1 MNCACNPASGKNHGK
16 RMIVAGL
23 MTSGILAMALA
34 ATATSLLV
42 QDTAGSRMTRAAK
55 DFIASLDADQK
66 KFVSFEFG
74 DKERTNWNFVPLQD
88 KERKPTRKGIRLELL
103 SATQRE
109 KALALLRTGT
119 SDRGYQSALDI
130 MSLESVLNRQEKPG
144 GNVRN
149 PSWYFVSVFGEPGSD
164 SGWGWRWE
172 GHHLALNFTLS
183 GSQVTGTTPAFF
195 GANPAEVRSGPEKG
209 KVSIEGCSSLALKL
223 IASLST
229 EQASKGSAS
238 KAGAEIDQGQR
249 KPPAQVLTG
258 EGISAADFNPDQTAT
273 FTQLLREYT
282 GRLPAELEARE
293 WALVKSFPPSAV
305 KFQYFR
311 NIQGKGTPTTYRVEA
326 PGFLIQYLNVQADGE
341 GNPANHIH
349 SAFRH
354 VAGDFGNPSR

>member
-1 MNCACNPASGKNHGK
+1 MNCACTRTSAEIRGKQLFA
-16 RMIVAGL
+16 VGL
-23 MTSGILAMALA
+23 MTLALMAMGLA
-34 ATATSLLV
+34 ATATSSLA
-42 QDTAGSRMTRAAK
+42 QETAGIRMVRAAK
-55 DFIASLDADQK
+55 DFLATLEPDQK
-66 KFVSFEFG
+66 KSASFEFG

-103 SATQRE
+103 SNQQKE

-149 PSWYFVSVFGEPGSD
+149 PSWYFVSIFGEPGSE

-172 GHHLALNFTLS
+172 GHHLALNFTLV

-209 KVSIEGCSSLALKL
+209 KLSIEGCSSLALKL
-223 IASLST
+223 IASLSA
-229 EQASKGSAS
+229 EQVSKGSAA
-238 KAGAEIDQGQR
+238 KAGIEIDQAQT
-249 KPPAQVLTG
+249 KPPAQALTG
-258 EGISAADFNPDQTAT
+258 EGISAADFNADQTT
-273 FTQLLREYT
+273 TLTQLLREYT

-293 WALVKSFPPSAV
+293 WALVKSFPPSMV

-311 NIQGKGTPTTYRVEA
+311 NTQAKGIPTTYRIEA
-326 PGFLIQYLNVQADGE
+326 PGFLIQYLNVQSDGE

-349 SAFRH
+349 SAFRR
-354 VAGDFGNPSR
+354 VAGDFGTSGR

>member
-1 MNCACNPASGKNHGK
+1 MNCVCTHVSAKNHGK
-16 RMIVAGL
+16 RMFFVGL
-23 MTSGILAMALA
+23 LTSGILAMALA
-34 ATATSLLV
+34 ASATSLLV
-42 QDTAGSRMTRAAK
+42 QETAGTRMTRAAK
-55 DFIASLDADQK
+55 DFIESLDAEQK
-66 KFVSFEFG
+66 KIASFEFG

-103 SATQRE
+103 SANQKE
-109 KALALLRTGT
+109 KAFSLLRTGT

-130 MSLESVLNRQEKPG
+130 MSLEAVLNRQEKPG

-149 PSWYFVSVFGEPGSD
+149 PSWYFLSVFGEPGSE

-172 GHHLALNFTLS
+172 GHHLALNFTLN

-223 IASLST
+223 IASLSA

-238 KAGAEIDQGQR
+238 KAGTEIDQGQT
-249 KPPAQVLTG
+249 KPPAQALTG
-258 EGISAADFNPDQTAT
+258 EGISAADFNPDQTAA

-293 WALVKSFPPSAV
+293 WSLVKSFPPSTV
-305 KFQYFR
+305 RFQYFR
-311 NIQGKGTPTTYRVEA
+311 NTQAKGTPTTYRIEA
-326 PGFLIQYLNVQADGE
+326 PGYLIQYLNVQADGQ

-354 VAGDFGNPSR
+354 VGGDFGNPAR

>member
-1 MNCACNPASGKNHGK
+1 MNCACARARTHRHGK
-16 RMIVAGL
+16 HMIAAGL
-23 MTSGILAMALA
+23 MTSALLAIALA
-34 ATATSLLV
+34 ATATTSLV
-42 QDTAGSRMTRAAK
+42 QDSAGARMTRAARE
-55 DFIASLDADQK
+55 FLTSLDADQK
-66 KFVSFEFG
+66 KSATFEFS

-88 KERKPTRKGIRLELL
+88 KERKPTRKGLRLELL
-103 SATQRE
+103 SPAQKE
-109 KALALLRTGT
+109 KALALLRAGT

-130 MSLESVLNRQEKPG
+130 MALESVLNRQEKPG
-144 GNVRN
+144 GNVRS
-149 PSWYFVSVFGEPGSD
+149 PAWYFVSIFGDPGSD
-164 SGWGWRWE
+164 AAWGWRWE

-223 IASLST
+223 IASLSP
-229 EQASKGSAS
+229 EQAGKGSTT
-238 KAGAEIDQGQR
+238 KAGAEIDQAQT
-249 KPPAQVLTG
+249 KPPVQALTG
-258 EGISAADFNPDQTAT
+258 EGISAAEFNPDQSAT

-293 WALVKSFPPSAV
+293 WSLVKSFPPSAI

-311 NIQGKGTPTTYRVEA
+311 NTSAKGNPTTYRVEA

-354 VAGDFGNPSR
+354 VAGDFGNPAR